1 MRKRDVMNKDDME
14 RALTR
19 ISHEILEANKGCKD
33 LVIVGIRT
41 RGVYLAGRIA
51 KKIKDIEGDEIPT
64 GIIDITLYR
73 DDLRNTC
80 FQPEVKKTEMPF
92 SVDEKNIILVDDV
105 LYTGRSIRAAIDVLM
120 DLGRPN
126 IIKLAV
132 LIDRGHR
139 ELPIKADFIGKSA
152 AASRKEVI
160 EVMLIE
166 EDGIDM
172 VAVRD
177 E

>member
-73 DDLRNTC
+73 DDLRNT
-80 FQPEVKKTEMPF
+80 
-92 SVDEKNIILVDDV
+92 
-105 LYTGRSIRAAIDVLM
+105 
-120 DLGRPN
+120 
-126 IIKLAV
+126 
-132 LIDRGHR
+132 
-139 ELPIKADFIGKSA
+139 
-152 AASRKEVI
+152 
-160 EVMLIE
+160 
-166 EDGIDM
+166 
-172 VAVRD
+172 
-177 E
+177 